1 VAAAQPGTDSD
12 GSPTVLRIMLGRRL
26 RQLRESRDISREAA
40 GFQIRASESKISRME
55 TGKVSFKERDI
66 DDLLSLYGVS
76 DQAER
81 EVLLRVARQA
91 NSPGWWHRFGDVHPR
106 WFETFLGL
114 EAAASLI
121 RTYEVQ
127 FVPGLLQTKD
137 YAEAVIRLGHGGATD
152 DEIARRVSLRIARQR
167 RLEDSKELQLWAVVD
182 EAALR
187 RVLGGPA
194 VMRDQFAA
202 LIEAARLPN
211 ITLQVVRFGAGGHP
225 AAGGPFTLLRFAD
238 RELPDL
244 VYAEQLTSAL
254 YIDQR
259 EEVDTYLRAMER
271 LSVAADPPD
280 QTLAFLTELRSTF
293 DS

>member
-1 VAAAQPGTDSD
+1 VAAAHPDSD

-40 GFQIRASESKISRME
+40 GFVIRASESKISRME

-66 DDLLSLYGVS
+66 DDLLRLYGVTE
-76 DQAER
+76 QAER

-91 NSPGWWHRFGDVHPR
+91 NSPGWWHRFGDVHPK
-106 WFETFLGL
+106 WFETYLGL

-127 FVPGLLQTKD
+127 FVPGLLQTKE

-152 DEIARRVSLRIARQR
+152 DEIARRVTLRMSRQR
-167 RLEDSKELQLWAVVD
+167 RLEDPKDLQLWAVVD

-187 RVLGGPA
+187 RVLGDRA
-194 VMRDQFAA
+194 VMRGQIAA
-202 LIEAARLPN
+202 LIEAAQLPN

-225 AAGGPFTLLRFAD
+225 AAGGPFTVLRFAD
-238 RELPDL
+238 REVPDL

-259 EEVDTYLRAMER
+259 EEVDTYIQAMER
-271 LSVAADPPD
+271 LCVAADPPE
-280 QTLAFLTELRSTF
+280 QTVEFLTELRAAV
-293 DS
+293 DG